1 MTRGSV
7 TSSRGPSRPVQQNL
21 EQKLTKETK
30 GMNRAGLRRRPSPW
44 PPRIEAA
51 RAITVSVFFVSFVPF
66 CSDVLAFVE
75 GCRKVQSGIEEDCPR
90 KG

>member
-1 MTRGSV
+1 LPV
-7 TSSRGPSRPVQQNL
+7 TSSRGSSRPVQQNL

-66 CSDVLAFVE
+66 CSNVLAFVE
-75 GCRKVQSGIEEDCPR
+75 GCREIQAATEEECPR